1 MTSRDVTIAGFV
13 VIGLAM
19 LSLLVAGWSGRLPR
33 VGDVVDALLARRA
46 TRVLLVFVWAWL
58 GWHFLVRTG

>member
-1 MTSRDVTIAGFV
+1 MTSRDITIAGFV
-13 VIGLAM
+13 VLGLAM
-19 LSLLVAGWSGRLPR
+19 LSLFVVGLSGRIPR
-33 VGDVVDALLARRA
+33 VGDVLDALLARRA